1 MINKGNRTEWSQIR
15 SVIIQVI
22 NKIRRPRMLSWAE
35 KSSGNEVDLFIFVDL
50 FQLVGEL
57 VGFKGLIFGPAGPD
71 FEPGR
76 YTFLSTLVF

>member
-1 MINKGNRTEWSQIR
+1 MIDKGNRTEGSPIR
-15 SVIIQVI
+15 SVIMQVI

-35 KSSGNEVDLFIFVDL
+35 KGPGNEVDLFIFVDL

-76 YTFLSTLVF
+76 

>member
-1 MINKGNRTEWSQIR
+1 MIDKGNRTEWSPIR

-22 NKIRRPRMLSWAE
+22 NKIRRPRILSWSE
-35 KSSGNEVDLFIFVDL
+35 KSPRNKVDLFIFVDL
-50 FQLVGEL
+50 FQFVGEL
-57 VGFKGLIFGPAGPD
+57 IGFKGLIFGPAGPD